1 MKNISAELSL
11 YPLRQ
16 PRLSPVIDET
26 LRVLKAH
33 GLAFELRSMSTLVLG
48 DGKTIFEALQEIWLR
63 AAASGDVVMHLTLS
77 NACPRDGL
85 NLSKT
90 TAG

>member
-1 MKNISAELSL
+1 MQNISAELSL

-16 PRLSPVIDET
+16 PKLSPVIDET
-26 LRVLKAH
+26 MQILKAH
-33 GLAFELRSMSTLVLG
+33 GLAYESRSMSTLVLG
-48 DGKTIFEALQEIWLR
+48 DGKAIFEALQEIWLH
-63 AAASGDVVMHLTLS
+63 ATASGDVVLHVTLS

-90 TAG
+90 TTE